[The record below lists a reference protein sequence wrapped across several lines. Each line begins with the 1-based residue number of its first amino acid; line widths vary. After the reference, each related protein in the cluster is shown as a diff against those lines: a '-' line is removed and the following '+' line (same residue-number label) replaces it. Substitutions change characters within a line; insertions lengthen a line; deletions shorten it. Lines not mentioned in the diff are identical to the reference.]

1 MEQSESNL
9 KLAFPNE
16 ILFIIFRFCDI
27 KTLKK
32 MKYIV
37 IFKNIV
43 KEIDKYIV
51 KRNNEIEDRN
61 FWKLL
66 YYNKFRTKLINCIEN
81 SELGLRL
88 DSERWSAKM
97 IDCTNMC
104 IQLND
109 EMIKQISQKV
119 KLERIMINNYQAC
132 DKLEYF
138 YEEYENNYKDKWM
151 LFVKKDESLIWYN
164 PNIIKYN

>member
-16 ILFIIFRFCDI
+16 ILFLIFRFCDI

-51 KRNNEIEDRN
+51 KRNNEIEDYGEQIILKN
-61 FWKLL
+61 F
-66 YYNKFRTKLINCIEN
+66 
-81 SELGLRL
+81 
-88 DSERWSAKM
+88 
-97 IDCTNMC
+97 
-104 IQLND
+104 
-109 EMIKQISQKV
+109 
-119 KLERIMINNYQAC
+119 
-132 DKLEYF
+132 
-138 YEEYENNYKDKWM
+138 
-151 LFVKKDESLIWYN
+151 
-164 PNIIKYN
+164 IIG